1 MQVNFDVFSNAF
13 FEDLD
18 VETRIVD
25 SQGIVVDEITNRISA
40 GGGVNSNSDI
50 WFTAPFNGQ
59 YTVEFD
65 MYDMIGTLVDSVST
79 QPWDLANMRPVANG
93 TVSANASQTWE
104 NIQFVGGGFDAWGLS
119 LDNNTLPYL
128 DQPVAYAWDFGDGV
142 TSNLK
147 SPTRSYQ
154 TIGMYNATLRIMD
167 QGNTWSETDVIVINV
182 TDDTVP
188 VPVITVNNV
197 VISDNISILTNQ
209 MIQFSASRTVDNVP
223 IQNLSFQ
230 WEWGDGTFDDGQ
242 GLYLAQHQWG
252 EIDSEIEAYELT
264 LSVFDGFNTG
274 TKNITVYVN
283 NRVPY
288 QIFAENLTTYTY
300 TSITL
305 SLIHI

>member
-1 MQVNFDVFSNAF
+1 MVDGLLSVSDLDFQSNVATALIPGFGNLTDEVWAITWYGSTIADCDYTSCGSSYPQGTVDIEAARITAPASLTINTTELSDRDGDGNDDTVQVNFDVFSNAF

-50 WFTAPFNGQ
+50 WFTAPFDGQ

-154 TIGMYNATLRIMD
+154 TIGKYNATLRIMD

-188 VPVITVNNV
+188 
-197 VISDNISILTNQ
+197 
-209 MIQFSASRTVDNVP
+209 
-223 IQNLSFQ
+223 
-230 WEWGDGTFDDGQ
+230 GTRN
-242 GLYLAQHQWG
+242 HC
-252 EIDSEIEAYELT
+252 
-264 LSVFDGFNTG
+264 
-274 TKNITVYVN
+274 
-283 NRVPY
+283 
-288 QIFAENLTTYTY
+288 
-300 TSITL
+300 
-305 SLIHI
+305 

>member
-1 MQVNFDVFSNAF
+1 MYKRQ
-13 FEDLD
+13 
-18 VETRIVD
+18 
-25 SQGIVVDEITNRISA
+25 
-40 GGGVNSNSDI
+40 I
-50 WFTAPFNGQ
+50 WFTAPFDGQ

-104 NIQFVGGGFDAWGLS
+104 NIQFAGGGFDAWGLS

-154 TIGMYNATLRIMD
+154 TIGKYNATLRIMD

-197 VISDNISILTNQ
+197 VITDNISILTNQ
-209 MIQFSASRTVDNVP
+209 MIQF
-223 IQNLSFQ
+223 
-230 WEWGDGTFDDGQ
+230 
-242 GLYLAQHQWG
+242 
-252 EIDSEIEAYELT
+252 
-264 LSVFDGFNTG
+264 
-274 TKNITVYVN
+274 
-283 NRVPY
+283 
-288 QIFAENLTTYTY
+288 
-300 TSITL
+300 L